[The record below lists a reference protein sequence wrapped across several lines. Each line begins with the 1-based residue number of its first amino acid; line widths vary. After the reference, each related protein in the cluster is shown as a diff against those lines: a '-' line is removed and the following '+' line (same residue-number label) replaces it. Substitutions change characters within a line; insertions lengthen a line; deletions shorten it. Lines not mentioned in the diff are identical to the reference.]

1 MEHQRAGI
9 SNFYV
14 SSTKG
19 NQEYMDSDERT
30 QNTIDE
36 RINHIKELMTL
47 QENDLEVMEANGI
60 NTDHL
65 NLQHTSPE
73 DTVIEDEGYNQN
85 DQDREDEGID
95 PEGADDDGDYRE
107 N

>member
-1 MEHQRAGI
+1 
-9 SNFYV
+9 
-14 SSTKG
+14 
-19 NQEYMDSDERT
+19 
-30 QNTIDE
+30 
-36 RINHIKELMTL
+36 MTL

-85 DQDREDEGID
+85 DQDREAKVAIAALGNEQSA
-95 PEGADDDGDYRE
+95 EADRYTAIKNLATFAIGLL
-107 N
+107 